1 MVVEG
6 DPYLSQSSCTKQG
19 HENVAAPLEVSK
31 TLGKGGKLKV
41 KSEPGQ
47 YAILIVIIS
56 WSACCTPYIVSDP
69 VFMCITFCRRAKD
82 TFCRRVL
89 YLITLHLIT

>member
-1 MVVEG
+1 MVCASYQILFVCCRAVSATE
-6 DPYLSQSSCTKQG
+6 D
-19 HENVAAPLEVSK
+19 VAPPPE
-31 TLGKGGKLKV
+31 V

-69 VFMCITFCRRAKD
+69 VFMCITFCRRA
-82 TFCRRVL
+82 RVL
-89 YLITLHLIT
+89 YLITLYFIT